1 MLNLHVHTPF
11 LQQRSTLRLFYNY
24 ICKAVIPPQ
33 KPPNITHMQRKEFI
47 KRGLLGT
54 IVSYIATSFT
64 SKASAA
70 MHLATS
76 QYRGIEGVLPP
87 TNTHMVGNGFKVMNF
102 FPNGRGF
109 EERMSPFFLLDFN
122 AEVNFP
128 PSELSRGV
136 GVHPHRGIETI
147 TFAYKGGVEHHD
159 SKGNH
164 GIIGKGDIQ
173 WMTAGG
179 GVLHKE
185 YHEKNF
191 DKNGGAFEMVQL
203 WINLPKAH
211 KMTPAKYQSIPH
223 HTKPAHKLPHNMGT
237 VHVIAGEYEDIKGI
251 ASTFSPIHMYDMHLE
266 ANADF
271 TFNLPAKYNSGIL
284 VVDGNITVNGT
295 KAPENYYVQLK
306 NEGGDIHIKAGAKAT
321 LLVLSGEPLNEPVVG
336 YGPFVMNTQEEIHQ
350 AIEDYN
356 QGKFGFLAD

>member
-1 MLNLHVHTPF
+1 ME
-11 LQQRSTLRLFYNY
+11 
-24 ICKAVIPPQ
+24 
-33 KPPNITHMQRKEFI
+33 RKDFI
-47 KRGLLGT
+47 KKGILGS
-54 IVSYIATSFT
+54 IVAYLTPSFGNIVRAGNKT
-64 SKASAA
+64 ENSK
-70 MHLATS
+70 
-76 QYRGIEGVLPP
+76 YRSVESVLSP

-102 FPNGRGF
+102 FPNGKGF

-128 PSELSRGV
+128 PSDFSRGV

-164 GIIGKGDIQ
+164 GIINKGDIQ

-203 WINLPKAH
+203 WINLPKKH
-211 KMTPAKYQSIPH
+211 KMTPAKYQNIL
-223 HTKPAHKLPHNMGT
+223 HTEKPTHNLPNEMGKI
-237 VHVIAGEYEDIKGI
+237 HVVAGEYEGIKGV
-251 ASTFSPIHMYDMHLE
+251 ANTFSPVHMYDIHLNP
-266 ANADF
+266 NADF
-271 TFNLPAKYNSGIL
+271 SFTLPANYNSGVL
-284 VVDGNITVNGT
+284 LVDGEITLNGH
-295 KAPENYYVQLK
+295 AVPENNYVQLK
-306 NEGGDIHIKAGAKAT
+306 NESGEIHIKASKKSV
-321 LLVLSGEPLNEPVVG
+321 LLVLSGEPLNEPFVS
-336 YGPFVMNTQEEIHQ
+336 YGPFVMNTESEIQQ

-356 QGKFGFLAD
+356 TGKFGFLKD